1 MGYFFKMKWW
11 WMMRKMFEKF
21 PEVLL
26 IDATYK
32 QIKLRLPDIFP
43 WNRFL
48 NRICIPALSLS
59 GNPNFSL
66 LLPNPG
72 NRSQCLFCIYIHVQ
86 GRIQDFKLGGGGG
99 NRNKPLWLHWQ
110 NYPSLP
116 IRHHL
121 SSFRVPWRL
130 NF

>member
-1 MGYFFKMKWW
+1 VLANESGIVNGIFLQDE
-11 WMMRKMFEKF
+11 MMRKMFEKF

-48 NRICIPALSLS
+48 NRNSIPALSLS

-66 LLPNPG
+66 LLPNPD
-72 NRSQCLFCIYIHVQ
+72 NRSKCLVWLSKLI
-86 GRIQDFKLGGGGG
+86 FKAWNVL
-99 NRNKPLWLHWQ
+99 
-110 NYPSLP
+110 NY
-116 IRHHL
+116 
-121 SSFRVPWRL
+121 
-130 NF
+130 

>member
-1 MGYFFKMKWW
+1 MTSPESYFLKLKYSKPLFCRGNSWSVGKWIRYSKWDIFFK
-11 WMMRKMFEKF
+11 MRKMFEKF

-32 QIKLRLPDIFP
+32 QIKLRLPYIFP

-48 NRICIPALSLS
+48 NRNCIPALSLS

-72 NRSQCLFCIYIHVQ
+72 NRNQCQRWKVRAFTDSVGQVRCFLRALYI
-86 GRIQDFKLGGGGG
+86 
-99 NRNKPLWLHWQ
+99 
-110 NYPSLP
+110 
-116 IRHHL
+116 
-121 SSFRVPWRL
+121 
-130 NF
+130 